1 MSTRRRFLFVHQN
14 FPGQFVHVA
23 RELARLGHEVVG
35 LGIGGPGI
43 PNAPDIRY
51 YRYKPMAPKP
61 ASSVALARDHETKL
75 ARGIACAQAM
85 ERIKIEGFSPDV
97 IVAHPGWGEALFCKD
112 VWPLA
117 KLVIFAEFY
126 YGPDDSDFAFDP
138 EFSTDSVAGR
148 MRLRLKNTEQLQ
160 ALAAAD
166 WAYSPTRW
174 QHSRLPPEFK
184 SKTVV
189 LFDGIDTKAAK
200 PDAKAQITLQRA
212 GVTLRAGDEVLTF
225 VNRNLE
231 PYRGFHTFMRA
242 LPTIMKARPKAHCLI
257 VGRDSVSYGSPPRG
271 GGTWRDALLAE
282 VGAQLPP
289 DRVHFLGGLPYRAYL
304 QVLQVSACHVYLT
317 YPFVLSWS
325 CLEALSAQCTLVASD
340 TGPVR
345 EVIEDGVNGLLFDF
359 FKPADL
365 AARAID
371 VLSAPQNFRKLG
383 LSGRQMVIDRYDLD
397 SICLPQLT
405 QRLLAT

>member
-1 MSTRRRFLFVHQN
+1 
-14 FPGQFVHVA
+14 
-23 RELARLGHEVVG
+23 
-35 LGIGGPGI
+35 
-43 PNAPDIRY
+43 
-51 YRYKPMAPKP
+51 
-61 ASSVALARDHETKL
+61 
-75 ARGIACAQAM
+75 
-85 ERIKIEGFSPDV
+85 
-97 IVAHPGWGEALFCKD
+97 
-112 VWPLA
+112 
-117 KLVIFAEFY
+117 
-126 YGPDDSDFAFDP
+126 
-138 EFSTDSVAGR
+138 
-148 MRLRLKNTEQLQ
+148 LQ

-184 SKTVV
+184 AKTVV

-242 LPTIMKARPKAHCLI
+242 LPTILKARPKAHCLI

-304 QVLQVSACHVYLT
+304 QVLQVSGCHVYLT

-383 LSGRQMVIDRYDLD
+383 LSGRQMVINRYDLD

>member
-35 LGIGGPGI
+35 LGITGPGI

-51 YRYKPMAPKP
+51 YRYKPIAPKP
-61 ASSVALARDHETKL
+61 PSAVALARDHEAKL

-85 ERIKIEGFSPDV
+85 ERLKQEGFMPEV
-97 IVAHPGWGEALFCKD
+97 VVAHPGWGEALFCKD
-112 VWPLA
+112 VWPQA

-126 YGPDDSDFAFDP
+126 YGPDGSDFAFDP

-166 WAYSPTRW
+166 WAYSPTHW
-174 QHSRLPPEFK
+174 QHSRLPAEFQA
-184 SKTVV
+184 KTAV
-189 LFDGIDTKAAK
+189 LFDGIDTQAAR
-200 PDAKAQITLQRA
+200 PDPQAHVTLQRA
-212 GVTLRAGDEVLTF
+212 AVTLRAGDEVLTF

-242 LPTIMKARPKAHCLI
+242 LPTILKARPRAHCLI

-271 GGTWRDALLAE
+271 GGTWRDALLRE
-282 VGAQLPP
+282 VGAELPP
-289 DRVHFLGGLPYRAYL
+289 ERVHFLGGLPYSAYL

-325 CLEALSAQCTLVASD
+325 CLEALSAQCTVLASD
-340 TGPVR
+340 TAPVR
-345 EVIEDGVNGLLFDF
+345 EVIDDGVNGLLFDF
-359 FKPADL
+359 FKPAVL
-365 AARAID
+365 AEKACA
-371 VLSAPQNFRKLG
+371 VLENPASFKKLG
-383 LSGRQMVIDRYDLD
+383 VSGRQLVVSRYDLD
-397 SICLPQLT
+397 SICRPALMA
-405 QRLLAT
+405 RLLAT